1 MPGRKSAGYK
11 NMPSETVVELKTR
24 RPVHEQPQHSYTIP
38 SSLYLDEKIY
48 EQEKQ
53 NIFYCNWHYAGHASQ
68 LSKTGDYLTASVAD
82 ESVFIVRCQDETL
95 RGFYNVCR
103 HRAHQLLEGSG
114 NTHNIVCPY
123 HAWSYA
129 LTGELR
135 HARNSE
141 KVPGFDKSEFCLQ
154 PVQVDTLCD
163 FVFFNL
169 DLEADSLNNQ
179 APGLEQD
186 LQERLPNLDQM
197 KPLDTFT
204 YGPAAMAAN
213 WKVVVDNFLEC
224 YHCAPAHPDFATLFD
239 MSSYQM
245 ETFSNWSRQLGPDT
259 RAKNTA
265 YALAPDSPNRSGA
278 FWYLWPTTTIN
289 LLPGEPYLLVLS
301 FLPLD
306 HERTSFFGHRYGL
319 SDNSQVDAQDH
330 YMNTVLGPEDAALCE
345 SVQKGLKSQ
354 SYDQGRFIVDPDLS
368 GIAEHAVHQFHRLVL
383 AALEPTG

>member
-1 MPGRKSAGYK
+1 
-11 NMPSETVVELKTR
+11 MPSETVVELKTQ
-24 RPVHEQPQHSYTIP
+24 RPVHEQAQHSYTIP

-114 NTHNIVCPY
+114 NTHKIVCPY

>member
-1 MPGRKSAGYK
+1 
-11 NMPSETVVELKTR
+11 MPSETVVELKTQ

-245 ETFSNWSRQLGPDT
+245 ETFSNWSRQLGPDA

>member
-1 MPGRKSAGYK
+1 
-11 NMPSETVVELKTR
+11 MPSETVVELKTQ

-186 LQERLPNLDQM
+186 LQERLPNWDQM

>member
-1 MPGRKSAGYK
+1 
-11 NMPSETVVELKTR
+11 MPSETVVELKTQ

-114 NTHNIVCPY
+114 NTHKIVCPY

-383 AALEPTG
+383 AAVEPTG

>member
-1 MPGRKSAGYK
+1 
-11 NMPSETVVELKTR
+11 MPSETVVELKTQ

-129 LTGELR
+129 LTGDLR

-289 LLPGEPYLLVLS
+289 LMPGEPYLLVLS

>member
-1 MPGRKSAGYK
+1 V
-11 NMPSETVVELKTR
+11 PSETVVELKTQ

-38 SSLYLDEKIY
+38 SILYLDEKIY
-48 EQEKQ
+48 EHEKQ
-53 NIFYCNWHYAGHASQ
+53 NIFYCNWHYAGHVSQ

-82 ESVFIVRCQDETL
+82 ESVFIVRCQDDTL

-169 DLEADSLNNQ
+169 DPDADSLDSQ
-179 APGLEQD
+179 APGLAQD
-186 LQERLPNLDQM
+186 IQERVPELSNLRAVES
-197 KPLDTFT
+197 LTL
-204 YGPAAMAAN
+204 GSAMAAN

-224 YHCAPAHPDFATLFD
+224 YHCPPAHPDFATLFD
-239 MSSYQM
+239 MSNYQLD
-245 ETFSNWSRQLGPDT
+245 TFGTWSRQLGAKT
-259 RAKNTA
+259 RPKNTA
-265 YALAPDSPNRSGA
+265 YPFDSDAPVQSGA

-289 LLPGEPYLLVLS
+289 MTPGVPNLNVLS
-301 FLPLD
+301 ILPLD
-306 HERTSFFGHRYGL
+306 HEKTSFSGHQYALDRDQNYNL
-319 SDNSQVDAQDH
+319 RQQYLTNI
-330 YMNTVLGPEDAALCE
+330 LGPEDVALCE
-345 SVQKGLKSQ
+345 STQRGLKSR
-354 SYDQGRFIVDPDLS
+354 SYDQGRFIVDSDLS
-368 GIAEHAVHQFHRLVL
+368 GMAEHAVHQFHRLIL
-383 AALEPTG
+383 SALEPNG

>member
-1 MPGRKSAGYK
+1 
-11 NMPSETVVELKTR
+11 MPSETVVELKTQ

-38 SSLYLDEKIY
+38 SILYLDEKIY
-48 EQEKQ
+48 EHEKQ
-53 NIFYCNWHYAGHASQ
+53 NIFYCNWHYAGHVSQ

-82 ESVFIVRCQDETL
+82 ESVFIVRCQDDTL

-169 DLEADSLNNQ
+169 DPDADSLDSQ
-179 APGLEQD
+179 APGLTQD
-186 LQERLPNLDQM
+186 IQERVPELSNLRAVES
-197 KPLDTFT
+197 LTL
-204 YGPAAMAAN
+204 GSAMAAN

-224 YHCAPAHPDFATLFD
+224 YHCPPAHPDFATLFD
-239 MSSYQM
+239 MSNYQLD
-245 ETFSNWSRQLGPDT
+245 TFGTWSRQLGAKT
-259 RAKNTA
+259 RPKNTA
-265 YALAPDSPNRSGA
+265 YPFDSDAPVQSGA

-289 LLPGEPYLLVLS
+289 MTPGVPNLNVLS
-301 FLPLD
+301 ILPLD
-306 HERTSFFGHRYGL
+306 HEKTSFSGHQYALDRDQNYNL
-319 SDNSQVDAQDH
+319 RQQYLTNI
-330 YMNTVLGPEDAALCE
+330 LGPEDVALCE
-345 SVQKGLKSQ
+345 STQRGLKSR
-354 SYDQGRFIVDPDLS
+354 SYDQGRFIVDSDLS
-368 GIAEHAVHQFHRLVL
+368 GMAEHAVHQFHRLIL
-383 AALEPTG
+383 SALEPNG

>member
-1 MPGRKSAGYK
+1 
-11 NMPSETVVELKTR
+11 MPSETVVELKTQ

-68 LSKTGDYLTASVAD
+68 LSKTGDYLTASIAD

>member
-1 MPGRKSAGYK
+1 
-11 NMPSETVVELKTR
+11 MPSETVVELKTR

-169 DLEADSLNNQ
+169 DLEADSLKNQ

>member
-1 MPGRKSAGYK
+1 
-11 NMPSETVVELKTR
+11 MPSETVVELKTQ

-213 WKVVVDNFLEC
+213 WKGVVDNFLEC

-354 SYDQGRFIVDPDLS
+354 SYDQGRFVVDPDLS

>member
-1 MPGRKSAGYK
+1 
-11 NMPSETVVELKTR
+11 MPSETVVELKTQ

-368 GIAEHAVHQFHRLVL
+368 GIAEHTVHQFHRLVL

>member
-1 MPGRKSAGYK
+1 
-11 NMPSETVVELKTR
+11 MPSETVVELKTR

>member
-1 MPGRKSAGYK
+1 
-11 NMPSETVVELKTR
+11 MPSETVVELKTQ
-24 RPVHEQPQHSYTIP
+24 RPVHEQAQHSYTIP

-82 ESVFIVRCQDETL
+82 ERVFIVRCQDETL

>member
-1 MPGRKSAGYK
+1 
-11 NMPSETVVELKTR
+11 MPSETVVELKTQ
-24 RPVHEQPQHSYTIP
+24 RPVHEQAQHSYTIP

>member
-1 MPGRKSAGYK
+1 
-11 NMPSETVVELKTR
+11 MPSETVVELKTQ

-224 YHCAPAHPDFATLFD
+224 YHCAPAHPGFATLFD

>member
-1 MPGRKSAGYK
+1 
-11 NMPSETVVELKTR
+11 MPSETVVELKTR

-330 YMNTVLGPEDAALCE
+330 YMNTVLGPEDTALCE

>member
-1 MPGRKSAGYK
+1 
-11 NMPSETVVELKTR
+11 MPSETVVELKTQ
-24 RPVHEQPQHSYTIP
+24 RPVHEQPQQSYTIP

>member
-1 MPGRKSAGYK
+1 
-11 NMPSETVVELKTR
+11 MPSETVVELKTQ

-224 YHCAPAHPDFATLFD
+224 YHCAPAHPDFSTLFD

-259 RAKNTA
+259 RAENTA

>member
-1 MPGRKSAGYK
+1 
-11 NMPSETVVELKTR
+11 MPSETVVELKTR

-114 NTHNIVCPY
+114 NTHKIVCPY

>member
-1 MPGRKSAGYK
+1 
-11 NMPSETVVELKTR
+11 MPSETVVELKTQ

-154 PVQVDTLCD
+154 PIQVDTLCD

>member
-1 MPGRKSAGYK
+1 MTHLKAVKPKSGL
-11 NMPSETVVELKTR
+11 PI
-24 RPVHEQPQHSYTIP
+24 HEEPQHSYTLP
-38 SSLYLDEKIY
+38 SHLYLDKNIY
-48 EQEKQ
+48 EQEKRK
-53 NIFYCNWHYAGHASQ
+53 IFYNHWHYAGHISQ
-68 LSKTGDYLTASVAD
+68 LTKTGDYLTAGIAD
-82 ESVFIVRCQDETL
+82 ESIFVVRGQDDEL

-169 DLEADSLNNQ
+169 DLEVDSLNNQ

-224 YHCAPAHPDFATLFD
+224 YHCAPAHPDFATLID
-239 MSSYQM
+239 KASYQM

>member
-1 MPGRKSAGYK
+1 
-11 NMPSETVVELKTR
+11 
-24 RPVHEQPQHSYTIP
+24 
-38 SSLYLDEKIY
+38 
-48 EQEKQ
+48 
-53 NIFYCNWHYAGHASQ
+53 
-68 LSKTGDYLTASVAD
+68 
-82 ESVFIVRCQDETL
+82 
-95 RGFYNVCR
+95 
-103 HRAHQLLEGSG
+103 LLEGSG
-114 NTHNIVCPY
+114 NTHNIVYPY

>member
-1 MPGRKSAGYK
+1 
-11 NMPSETVVELKTR
+11 MPSETVVELKTR

-278 FWYLWPTTTIN
+278 FWYLWPTTTIS
-289 LLPGEPYLLVLS
+289 LMPGEPYLLVLS

>member
-1 MPGRKSAGYK
+1 
-11 NMPSETVVELKTR
+11 MPSETVVELKTQ

-103 HRAHQLLEGSG
+103 HRAHQLLEASG

>member
-1 MPGRKSAGYK
+1 
-11 NMPSETVVELKTR
+11 MPSETVVELKTQ

-38 SSLYLDEKIY
+38 SILYLDEKIY
-48 EQEKQ
+48 EHEKQ
-53 NIFYCNWHYAGHASQ
+53 NIFYCNWHYAGHVSQ

-82 ESVFIVRCQDETL
+82 ESVFIVRCQDDTL

-129 LTGELR
+129 LTGALR

-169 DLEADSLNNQ
+169 DPDADSLDSQ
-179 APGLEQD
+179 APGLAQD
-186 LQERLPNLDQM
+186 IQERVPELSNLRAVES
-197 KPLDTFT
+197 LTL
-204 YGPAAMAAN
+204 GSAMAAN

-224 YHCAPAHPDFATLFD
+224 YHCPPAHPDFATLFD
-239 MSSYQM
+239 MSNYQLD
-245 ETFSNWSRQLGPDT
+245 TFGTWSRQLGAKT
-259 RAKNTA
+259 RPKNTA
-265 YALAPDSPNRSGA
+265 YPFDSDAPVQSGA

-289 LLPGEPYLLVLS
+289 MTPGVPNLNVLS
-301 FLPLD
+301 ILPLD
-306 HERTSFFGHRYGL
+306 HEKTSFSGHQYALDRDQNYNL
-319 SDNSQVDAQDH
+319 RQQYLTNI
-330 YMNTVLGPEDAALCE
+330 LGPEDVALCE
-345 SVQKGLKSQ
+345 STQRGLKSR
-354 SYDQGRFIVDPDLS
+354 SYDQGRFIVDSDLS
-368 GIAEHAVHQFHRLVL
+368 GMAEHAVHQFHRLIL
-383 AALEPTG
+383 SALEPNG

>member
-11 NMPSETVVELKTR
+11 NMPSETVVELKTQ
-24 RPVHEQPQHSYTIP
+24 RPVHEQAQHSYTIP

>member
-1 MPGRKSAGYK
+1 
-11 NMPSETVVELKTR
+11 MPSETVVELKTQ

-163 FVFFNL
+163 FVFFIL

>member
-1 MPGRKSAGYK
+1 MTHLKAVKPKSGL
-11 NMPSETVVELKTR
+11 PI
-24 RPVHEQPQHSYTIP
+24 HEEPQHSYTLP
-38 SSLYLDEKIY
+38 SHLYLDKNIY
-48 EQEKQ
+48 EQEKRK
-53 NIFYCNWHYAGHASQ
+53 IFYNHWHYAGHISQ
-68 LSKTGDYLTASVAD
+68 LTKTGDYLTAGIAD
-82 ESVFIVRCQDETL
+82 ESIFVVRGQDDEL

-154 PVQVDTLCD
+154 PVQVDTMCG

-169 DLEADSLNNQ
+169 DPNARSLETQ
-179 APGLEQD
+179 APGLTQD
-186 LQERLPNLDQM
+186 IQERIPSLDQM
-197 KPLDTFT
+197 KPLDTFSF
-204 YGPAAMAAN
+204 GPAAMAAN

>member
-1 MPGRKSAGYK
+1 
-11 NMPSETVVELKTR
+11 MPSETVVELKTR

-169 DLEADSLNNQ
+169 GLEADSLNNQ

>member
-1 MPGRKSAGYK
+1 
-11 NMPSETVVELKTR
+11 MPSETVVELKTQ

-38 SSLYLDEKIY
+38 SILYLDEKIY
-48 EQEKQ
+48 EHEKQ
-53 NIFYCNWHYAGHASQ
+53 NIFYCNWHYAGHVSQ

-82 ESVFIVRCQDETL
+82 ESVFIVRCQDDTL

-169 DLEADSLNNQ
+169 DPDADSLDSQ
-179 APGLEQD
+179 APGLAQD
-186 LQERLPNLDQM
+186 IQERVPELSNLRAVES
-197 KPLDTFT
+197 LTL
-204 YGPAAMAAN
+204 GSAMAAN

-224 YHCAPAHPDFATLFD
+224 YHCPPAHPDFATLFD
-239 MSSYQM
+239 MSNYQLD
-245 ETFSNWSRQLGPDT
+245 TFGTWSRQLGAKT
-259 RAKNTA
+259 RPKNTA
-265 YALAPDSPNRSGA
+265 YPFDSDAPVQSGA

-289 LLPGEPYLLVLS
+289 MTPGVPNLNVLS
-301 FLPLD
+301 ILPLD
-306 HERTSFFGHRYGL
+306 HEKTSFSGHQYALDRDQNYNL
-319 SDNSQVDAQDH
+319 RQQYLTNI
-330 YMNTVLGPEDAALCE
+330 LGPEDVALCE
-345 SVQKGLKSQ
+345 STQRGLKSR
-354 SYDQGRFIVDPDLS
+354 SYDQGRFIVDSDLS
-368 GIAEHAVHQFHRLVL
+368 GMAEHAVHQFHRLIL
-383 AALEPTG
+383 SALEPNG

>member
-1 MPGRKSAGYK
+1 
-11 NMPSETVVELKTR
+11 MPSETVVELKTQ

-114 NTHNIVCPY
+114 NTHKIVCPY